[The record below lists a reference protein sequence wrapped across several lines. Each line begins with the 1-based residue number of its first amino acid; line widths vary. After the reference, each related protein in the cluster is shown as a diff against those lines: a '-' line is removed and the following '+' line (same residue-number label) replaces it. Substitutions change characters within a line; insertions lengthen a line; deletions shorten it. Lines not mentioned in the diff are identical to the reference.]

1 MNEKR
6 SQWLIEKI
14 QASTETLFHL
24 LETDPNNAGIVQT
37 KGRIQDLM
45 WNLRAASGLGNDSC
59 FLQDLKNIL
68 DDKDIQKDLDDS
80 EKKALTKVVSI
91 LGRRKVKFK

>member
-1 MNEKR
+1 MNERR
-6 SQWLIEKI
+6 SQQLIKKI

-37 KGRIQDLM
+37 KGRIRDLM

-68 DDKDIQKDLDDS
+68 NSEDMQGALDAS
-80 EKKALTKVVSI
+80 EKKALAKVVSV
-91 LGRRKVKFK
+91 LGRRKVKF